1 MPIQD
6 KIKVLKKLKD
16 DCNNKYKE
24 YNKKYKKYKRYD
36 DITDFITSILNASSI
51 SLIMSSLTL
60 PLLIIPAGVLSS
72 VQFIITRAQDK
83 MKLKDKY
90 NSFHITSNQYDAL
103 RREIITVLNK
113 NHLDN
118 SQYQQYIEEVHDKI
132 NLIKDMEI

>member
-72 VQFIITRAQDK
+72 AQFIITRAQDK

-90 NSFHITSNQYDAL
+90 SSFHISANQYDGL
-103 RREIITVLNK
+103 RREIITVLSK

-132 NLIKDMEI
+132 NLIKDTEI